1 MFDVIMK
8 VIKDRRS
15 IRKFTDQTVSKEDIL
30 KILEAGRWAPSG
42 LNNQPWRFV
51 VIYADDE
58 RKSALSHCTKYG
70 KIIERANALIVVLI
84 DKDVMYSEVKDYQA
98 IGACI
103 QNMLLAIHAMGL
115 GGVWLGEILNQENKV
130 LEILK
135 LNGSKYS
142 LMAVIAIGYP
152 NEQGRSSR
160 KPLTDLVLEGI

>member
-135 LNGSKYS
+135 LNDSKYS